1 MAPPMTEREIDA
13 AIAAKMWQPKYLP
26 YRRVIR
32 NLDEG

>member
-1 MAPPMTEREIDA
+1 MTEREIDA
-13 AIAAKMWQPKYLP
+13 AIVDKMWQPKYLP